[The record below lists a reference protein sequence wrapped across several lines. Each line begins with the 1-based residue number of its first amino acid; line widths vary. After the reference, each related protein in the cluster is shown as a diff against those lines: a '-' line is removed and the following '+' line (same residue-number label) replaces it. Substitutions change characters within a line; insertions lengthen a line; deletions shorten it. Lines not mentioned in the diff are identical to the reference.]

1 MNHVPERNMFP
12 EPQYK
17 VYVSYNHSIED
28 QEYRNHFEEILLANQ
43 DVAIMK
49 PAQIGN
55 IDPNLDVETIRQKI
69 RDEYLRDSAV
79 TVVLIG
85 SETWKR
91 RHVDW
96 EIGASV
102 RKTQDS
108 PGSGL
113 LGIILPT
120 YPRNDITQYNQYTIP
135 PRLYDNIKCGFAS
148 IYDWETDPFIVQ
160 KWIHDAF
167 ERRNKLDPDNSR
179 PSFVE
184 NLFGDAWHESG
195 V

>member
-43 DVAIMK
+43 DVVIMK

-55 IDPNLDVETIRQKI
+55 IDANLDVETIRQKI

-179 PSFVE
+179 PSFEE

>member
-28 QEYRNHFEEILLANQ
+28 QEYRNHFEEILMANQ
-43 DVAIMK
+43 DVVIMK

-55 IDPNLDVETIRQKI
+55 IDPNLDVETIRRKI

-96 EIGASV
+96 EIRASV

-120 YPRNDITQYNQYTIP
+120 YPRNDITKYNQYTIP

-148 IYDWETDPFIVQ
+148 IYDWDADPFIVQ

-184 NLFGDAWHESG
+184 NLFGNAWHESG

>member
-43 DVAIMK
+43 DVVIMK

-55 IDPNLDVETIRQKI
+55 IDPILDLETIRQKI

-120 YPRNDITQYNQYTIP
+120 YPRNDITKYNQYTIP
-135 PRLYDNIKCGFAS
+135 PRLYDNIKCDFAS
-148 IYDWETDPFIVQ
+148 IYDWDTDPFIVQ

-179 PSFVE
+179 PSFEE